1 MLKRDIIQASP
12 NVKWADI
19 AGLREAKGITYT
31 ACRLAWSRQ
40 TALLEEAIVLPD
52 FFQGIRRPCAC
63 CTSCTWGLRKRQRT
77 EEQPIPRTHAKEDVA
92 YSRA

>member
-52 FFQGIRRPCAC
+52 FFQGIRRPWKGVMMAGPPG
-63 CTSCTWGLRKRQRT
+63 TLG
-77 EEQPIPRTHAKEDVA
+77 HAA
-92 YSRA
+92 